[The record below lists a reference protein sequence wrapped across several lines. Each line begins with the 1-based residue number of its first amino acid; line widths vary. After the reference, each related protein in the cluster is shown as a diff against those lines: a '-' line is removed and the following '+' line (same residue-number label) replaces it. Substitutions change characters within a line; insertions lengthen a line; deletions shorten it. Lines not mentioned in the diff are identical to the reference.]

1 MILARHLNHNWGFSI
16 IYFVFMQ
23 QKRATINKTVLSFQN
38 KMSLQKLFQYI
49 LCKDDNNINFQ
60 KLTNI

>member
-1 MILARHLNHNWGFSI
+1 
-16 IYFVFMQ
+16 MQ